1 MRCEMKLLFVLPEY
15 LPQSGGGIITF
26 YRMLLPELARAGH
39 QVKVLV
45 GSGVVAEF
53 ARPPVV
59 IDGVSVET
67 LDVRLLEEYHARF
80 ARYAATPGLR
90 RHLAAAWALRE
101 QARNGDG
108 FDLVESTDWGLLF
121 LPWVLEDGPPALVQL
136 HGSCGQIDFN
146 DPVAGEE
153 LQGELIR
160 LLEVQALARADCLQT
175 YSDANAQ
182 AWARQLRVHVASI
195 LPAWKPQHAVPTD
208 ARRSER
214 GLVVGRV
221 QNWKGPHVL
230 CAALRLLDERAP
242 IIEWIGRDTRL
253 RKPGTL
259 TSARLAQTY
268 PDIWNV
274 RVIHRPQLPPDEV
287 AQAQAAAAFVV
298 VPSTWDMFN
307 LTSVEAM
314 AAGTPVICSSGAGA
328 SQLIRDGVNGFVFE
342 SGDAS
347 ALAAAI
353 ERCLALT
360 PDERARLRASA
371 AQTIRDELD
380 PQANAR
386 HRVERYREIGVSR
399 RTPTSS
405 GDWLRHA
412 CAPEDIPVTELAFLG
427 HLPWSPLARHLWHRA
442 LERFHLSLRQREGKH

>member
-1 MRCEMKLLFVLPEY
+1 MRREMKLLFVLPEY
-15 LPQSGGGIITF
+15 LPQNGGGIITF

-53 ARPPVV
+53 ARPPVA
-59 IDGVSVET
+59 IDGVSVEM
-67 LDVRLLEEYHARF
+67 LDVALLEAYHARF

-108 FDLVESTDWGLLF
+108 VDLVESTDWGLLF
-121 LPWVLEDGPPALVQL
+121 LPWVMEDGPPALVQL
-136 HGSCGQIDFN
+136 HGSCGQIDVN

-175 YSDANAQ
+175 YSDANAD
-182 AWARQLRVHVASI
+182 AWTRQLRARVDCI
-195 LPAWKPQHAVPTD
+195 LPAWKPLHDTPNPV
-208 ARRSER
+208 RRSGR

-221 QNWKGPHVL
+221 QKWKGPHVL
-230 CAALRLLDERAP
+230 CAALRLLGDRAP
-242 IIEWIGRDTRL
+242 FIEWIGRDTRL
-253 RKPGTL
+253 GKRGAP
-259 TSARLAQTY
+259 TSDSLAQAY

-274 RVIHRPQLPPDEV
+274 RLIHRPQLPPDQV
-287 AQAQAAAAFVV
+287 ANAQAAAAFAV

-307 LTSVEAM
+307 LTAVEAM
-314 AAGTPVICSSGAGA
+314 AAGTPVICSTGAGA
-328 SQLIRDGVNGFVFE
+328 SQLVRDGVNGFVFG
-342 SGDAS
+342 SGDAE

-360 PDERARLRASA
+360 PDERARLTASA
-371 AQTIRDELD
+371 GKTIREELD
-380 PQANAR
+380 PRANAR
-386 HRVERYREIGVSR
+386 VRVERYREIGASR
-399 RTPTSS
+399 KAQAPA
-405 GDWLRHA
+405 GDWLRRA
-412 CAPEDIPVTELAFLG
+412 CAPEDAPVTELAFLD
-427 HLPWSPLARHLWHRA
+427 HLPLSPLARYVWRRA
-442 LERFHLSLRQREGKH
+442 LERIHPEFRKPEGKH